1 MLFLN
6 YDNDCFI
13 FHGKLMI
20 KLFVF
25 TVLVFCFNTIAAQP
39 YYYKLNFNLKQGSSI
54 KYFVVTYEY
63 GSRNFADTIYRDE
76 NLLDFKKEIQQPVAA
91 SIITDDPRI
100 AKLNVFLCDQPL
112 NIKQESEI
120 LLSITPDSVQAAY
133 AMLTAN
139 DRIRPRYFPLYGELN
154 AKNDTLGLKQ
164 LGVIF
169 DSLRI
174 DDISKSKNFFS
185 AYPAS
190 LLSLF
195 AFSRFSSFS
204 DNFASVAADFTQL
217 PAWAQNSP
225 DGKNIARKIE
235 GALNAQ
241 IGTKA
246 KNFSL
251 PSVTDQPTDLSRF
264 SGKYILLDFWASWC
278 GPCRKEHPQFAAV
291 YKLTKS
297 KGFEIVSISL
307 DTNKEAWFAAIK
319 KDKMD
324 WTNLSDLKGQQNAAA
339 LLYGVQTIPSN
350 FLISPDGTIIGKD
363 LRGNSLA
370 EELEKIFHSPLN
382 K

>member
-6 YDNDCFI
+6 YDSDYFI

-20 KLFVF
+20 KFFVF

-39 YYYKLNFNLKQGSSI
+39 FYYKLNFNLKQGSSI

-63 GSRNFADTIYRDE
+63 GSQNFADTIYRDE

-91 SIITDDPRI
+91 SIITDDPGI
-100 AKLNVFLCDQPL
+100 AKLNVFLCDQTL

-133 AMLTAN
+133 AILTAN

-174 DDISKSKNFFS
+174 DDISKSKNFLT
-185 AYPAS
+185 AHPAS
-190 LLSLF
+190 VLSLF

-204 DNFASVAADFTQL
+204 DNFASVVADFTQL
-217 PAWAQNSP
+217 PYWAQNSP

-251 PSVTDQPTDLSRF
+251 PSVTDKVTDLSGF

-291 YKLTKS
+291 YKQMKS

-307 DTNKEAWFAAIK
+307 DINKESWFAAIK

-339 LLYGVQTIPSN
+339 LLYGVQTIPAN

-370 EELEKIFHSPLN
+370 EELKKIFHAPLN
-382 K
+382 N